1 MTGNFPIEDRIVD
14 INHCEFFIGTSSGLS
29 WIAHAVGKPVVM
41 ISGFTKPWNE
51 FTTNVERIH
60 NDNVCNGCWNTHQFD
75 NQNWKWCPEEKDFEC
90 SKEISFE
97 MVKDSIDKI
106 HEGLK

>member
-1 MTGNFPIEDRIVD
+1 
-14 INHCEFFIGTSSGLS
+14 
-29 WIAHAVGKPVVM
+29 M